1 MEIACITSVA
11 AAKPN
16 VNTSAAHFAVV
27 ISLSTIL
34 ARWKL
39 EKALL
44 YKAAQLKTLLVKRRD
59 GCTVLPRDLW
69 QCVHFNGAKGNNG
82 RQRRSSGA
90 TEVPQMC
97 PYEAAIPPPYIQN
110 IQSRTFTVFT
120 HDRKKCSQQC
130 PHVPDRI
137 NICSH
142 VCCTYKWQTKMFP
155 MSTHMPERWTFTPQ
169 HIPLRLHRKER
180 NVRRVHTCQTER
192 NQPGI
197 TRQKQPTPTAHG
209 MWCIKKPGSRQC
221 KYSRTAL
228 GTTTDKTVHV
238 HWKHFLHIHIYLFFF
253 WTSGI
258 AYTGLKSISNGTRTR
273 DKPVKESF
281 NVGSWVKPAA

>member
-69 QCVHFNGAKGNNG
+69 QCFHFNGAKGNNG

-90 TEVPQMC
+90 TEVPRMC
-97 PYEAAIPPPYIQN
+97 PYEAAIPP
-110 IQSRTFTVFT
+110 RTPRT
-120 HDRKKCSQQC
+120 S
-130 PHVPDRI
+130 
-137 NICSH
+137 SH
-142 VCCTYKWQTKMFP
+142 AHLLYSHTT
-155 MSTHMPERWTFTPQ
+155 
-169 HIPLRLHRKER
+169 ER
-180 NVRRVHTCQTER
+180 NVHNNVHTCQTELTFAHTSAALTNDR
-192 NQPGI
+192 KRCSQCPH
-197 TRQKQPTPTAHG
+197 TCQKDEHSPLNTFHCVYIGKRETFAVSTHA
-209 MWCIKKPGSRQC
+209 KRK
-221 KYSRTAL
+221 
-228 GTTTDKTVHV
+228 GT
-238 HWKHFLHIHIYLFFF
+238 
-253 WTSGI
+253 SQ
-258 AYTGLKSISNGTRTR
+258 A
-273 DKPVKESF
+273 
-281 NVGSWVKPAA
+281 